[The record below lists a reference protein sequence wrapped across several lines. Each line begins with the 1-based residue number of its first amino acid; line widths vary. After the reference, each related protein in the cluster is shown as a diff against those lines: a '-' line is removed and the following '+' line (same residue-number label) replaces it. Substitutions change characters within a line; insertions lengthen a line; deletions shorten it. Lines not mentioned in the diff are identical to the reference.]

1 MRIKEVITALELDH
15 LHTNPVSGKW
25 ALDVHPM
32 DDLHSSTGFDHAG

>member
-1 MRIKEVITALELDH
+1 
-15 LHTNPVSGKW
+15 VSGKW